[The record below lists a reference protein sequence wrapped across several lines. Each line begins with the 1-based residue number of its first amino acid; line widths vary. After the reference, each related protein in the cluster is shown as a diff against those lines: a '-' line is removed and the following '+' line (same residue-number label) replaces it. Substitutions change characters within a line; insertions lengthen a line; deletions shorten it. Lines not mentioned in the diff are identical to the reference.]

1 MRINRVF
8 VVLFFFL
15 GMVSCGEYH
24 KVYKSKDSSAKYTMA
39 MKKYKEKDYSRAVQL
54 FEQLRDIYRRTD
66 SLENVYYHIA
76 MSYYHLKDY
85 SYASL
90 FFKDYTDNFTNNARV
105 IECSYMA
112 IYCDYML
119 IGDHDLDQSET
130 RNVMEA
136 MQTFVNYY
144 PDSEYTEKCNALI
157 DEMRGKLQKKEYE
170 IAVQYYKMGEF
181 KSTVTA
187 TKTTIKL
194 YPDIPQREELE
205 FLAVKA
211 QYQYAMKSIE
221 SKRMSRLEEVITLFE
236 DYRYN
241 NDVNSKHY
249 AEALELKTN
258 SENEIKKLKEIL

>member
-1 MRINRVF
+1 
-8 VVLFFFL
+8 
-15 GMVSCGEYH
+15 
-24 KVYKSKDSSAKYTMA
+24 
-39 MKKYKEKDYSRAVQL
+39 
-54 FEQLRDIYRRTD
+54 
-66 SLENVYYHIA
+66 
-76 MSYYHLKDY
+76 
-85 SYASL
+85 
-90 FFKDYTDNFTNNARV
+90 
-105 IECSYMA
+105 
-112 IYCDYML
+112 
-119 IGDHDLDQSET
+119 
-130 RNVMEA
+130 
-136 MQTFVNYY
+136 
-144 PDSEYTEKCNALI
+144 
-157 DEMRGKLQKKEYE
+157 
-170 IAVQYYKMGEF
+170 MGEF